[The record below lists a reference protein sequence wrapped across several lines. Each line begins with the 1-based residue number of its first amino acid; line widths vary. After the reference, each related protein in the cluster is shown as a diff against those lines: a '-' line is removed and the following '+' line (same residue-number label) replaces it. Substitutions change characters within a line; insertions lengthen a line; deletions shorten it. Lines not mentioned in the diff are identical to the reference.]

1 MENIRRNIKLFW
13 VSHGGPI
20 KLTIL
25 IIAGIILVLRG
36 LDYLAVENK
45 KEKEAIRNQQIAEDI
60 KKNGEDKDLVNQL
73 VNFCKDGYVSKAYD
87 LLSQKC
93 KEEEYP
99 TFQEFKENYYKKIF
113 ITVISNSSITI
124 EKTNRIETK
133 VEYDSSRNLY
143 KVIFMQPIIQT
154 GATDN
159 KDGIVHYYR
168 IETEGSNKRIYIEK
182 NK

>member
-20 KLTIL
+20 KLAIL

-36 LDYLAVENK
+36 LDQLAIENK
-45 KEKEAIRNQQIAEDI
+45 AKEDKIRNQQIAQEVKI
-60 KKNGEDKDLVNQL
+60 NGEDKDLVNQF
-73 VNFCKDGYVSKAYD
+73 VKFCKDGYVSKAYD

-93 KEEEYP
+93 KEEKYP

-113 ITVISNSSITI
+113 ITVITNNHITI
-124 EKTNRIETK
+124 ESTNRIETK
-133 VEYDSSRNLY
+133 VQYDSSKNLY

-154 GATDN
+154 GNIDN

-168 IETEGSNKRIYIEK
+168 IEKEGTNERIYIETR
-182 NK
+182 